1 MSNGLICLLLVL
13 TSTPLLLKAYQILPK
28 ERFQIIGAI
37 PRGNSSS
44 TSGGWAGTNLTY
56 YGFILASATVTAVAL
71 FFVLLA
77 AIGIDMRTSLYIIAI
92 VVTLSLI
99 GAKLIARLV
108 EKKRNTLTVAGGAT
122 VGLYAMALILTVYNG
137 FYTDVHHSIPLFPVM
152 AALTVSFIIGE
163 GLGRLACISFG
174 CCYGK
179 PITELGP
186 ISKRILAPFGVE
198 FHGRTKK
205 IIYASGLS
213 GVRVL
218 PIQAITSFVY
228 IQCGIFGIYLF
239 FEGQFAAAFALC
251 AIFSLAWRIFSE
263 QFRADYRGEG
273 KMSAY
278 QIMGFINIL
287 FCLALL
293 CFVPPSHCEAG
304 NFIIGLRSL
313 WSPMVILFLQILW
326 LIFFLYTGLSRV
338 IGATLT
344 FHVRQNQI

>member
-1 MSNGLICLLLVL
+1 MSNGLICLLLALV
-13 TSTPLLLKAYQILPK
+13 TAPILLKAYQILPR

-37 PRGNSSS
+37 PRGDKSSH
-44 TSGGWAGTNLTY
+44 SGGWAGTNLTY
-56 YGFILASATVTAVAL
+56 YGFILASATVVAVAL

-77 AIGIDMRTSLYIIAI
+77 AIGIDMHTSLWIIAF

-108 EKKRNTLTVAGGAT
+108 EKKKNTLTVAGGAT
-122 VGLYAMALILTVYNG
+122 VGLYAMAIILITYNNLYADAHLT
-137 FYTDVHHSIPLFPVM
+137 IPLFPVM

-179 PITELGP
+179 PITELSPLGQ
-186 ISKRILAPFGVE
+186 RLFGRFGVE
-198 FHGRTKK
+198 FHGKTKK

-213 GVRVL
+213 GVKVL

-228 IQCGIFGIYLF
+228 VQCGILGIYLF
-239 FEGQFAAAFALC
+239 LEGQFAVAFALC
-251 AIFSLAWRIFSE
+251 AIFGLAWRIFSE

-278 QIMGFINIL
+278 QIMGLVNIL

-293 CFVPPSHCEAG
+293 WFLPQSSFVTG
-304 NFIIGLRSL
+304 DILLGLKAL
-313 WSPMVILFLQILW
+313 WSPVVILFLQILW
-326 LIFFLYTGLSRV
+326 LTFFLYTGLSRV
-338 IGATLT
+338 LGATLT